1 MDSMPR
7 ASDRSLKAIQRA
19 APILDDIAKRTK
31 LLDTLQWPK
40 RVEEQFF
47 AESARKLPVVTYAV
61 DRDAAQTAIR
71 DLRALIK
78 ELDRQDPVQQW
89 LARIA
94 DSYAD
99 GNRLLLA
106 AGTREFHAISTEVYG
121 GPRSLFDADTTN
133 LDLAEHLK
141 KRMSG
146 EREEAP
152 PSPSAPD
159 ETPRRGASNARA
171 PHNDDDEPLDA
182 RAFARALEEQANAM
196 NMPIKVVVDDDLCSR
211 VVAGRERVRVREG
224 ATFRRSDVLG
234 VFVHEIETHALTAQN
249 GAAQPHL
256 PFLAKGGPR
265 STRTQEGLAV
275 FAEFDVRTLTVPR
288 MRGISLM
295 VRMVAA
301 AEDGASFLD
310 LYRMRREQGLSE
322 RNAFSSAM
330 RVCRGG
336 LVEGGAPFTKDASY
350 LAGFTEVYSFLQL
363 AARGGA
369 RDIALLLIAGRIALE
384 DLSVLDELR
393 RRDILKPP
401 AHVPRWLAAW
411 DRLLP
416 VFAFTSFLGEIN
428 LRQVARKHRDIL
440 ARIEDD
446 VS

>member
-1 MDSMPR
+1 MDPMTR

-19 APILDDIAKRTK
+19 APVLDDIAKRTK

-47 AESARKLPVVTYAV
+47 AESARKLPVVEYAV
-61 DRDAAQTAIR
+61 DRGAAQTAIR
-71 DLRALIK
+71 DLRALIR
-78 ELDRQDPVQQW
+78 ELDQQDPVQQW

-106 AGTREFHAISTEVYG
+106 AGTKEFHAISTEVYG

-152 PSPSAPD
+152 PPPSTPG
-159 ETPRRGASNARA
+159 ETPRRGASKAGDD
-171 PHNDDDEPLDA
+171 NDSDEPLDA
-182 RAFARALEEQANAM
+182 QAFARALEEQANAI

-211 VVAGRERVRVREG
+211 VIAGRERVRVREG
-224 ATFRRSDVLG
+224 AKFRRSDVLG

-249 GAAQPHL
+249 GAAQPLL

-275 FAEFDVRTLTVPR
+275 FAEFDVRSLTVPR

-336 LVEGGAPFTKDASY
+336 LVGGGAPFTKDAAY

-384 DLSVLDELR
+384 DLSVLYELR
-393 RRDILKPP
+393 RRGILKPP

-440 ARIEDD
+440 ARIDD
-446 VS
+446 